1 MQISET
7 RKGEIAIFSQG
18 ILWSLFPIITILS
31 YSSLSPL
38 TSLAWSAALA
48 AIFFALWVTIKHK
61 WYELKDKSAMFDV
74 LMATLFIGIFFY
86 SLYFFGLKYT
96 TAGNASII
104 ALMQIFFSF
113 LFFNIFRKEFISKQ
127 QILGVLLM
135 LLGALVILLPG
146 FTEFNKGDALI
157 FIAMAFAPFG
167 NFFQQRARKKISSES
182 MMFIR
187 SIITFPVILI
197 MAKLFGETISLG
209 NLKDSIWLI
218 LINGLVLLGFSKILW
233 IEGIHRISVTK
244 AISLASIEPLFT
256 LFFAFLILKEI
267 PTAWQL
273 TAFVPL
279 FLGVLL
285 LTSNKNWV
293 QRLKTLYQF

>member
-7 RKGEIAIFSQG
+7 RKGEIAIYSQG

-31 YSSLSPL
+31 YSSLDPL
-38 TSLAWSAALA
+38 TSLAWSTALA
-48 AIFFALWVTIKHK
+48 SVFFAVWVTIKHK
-61 WYELKDKSAMFDV
+61 WYELKHKSAMFDV

-113 LFFNIFRKEFISKQ
+113 LFFNIFKKEFISSQ
-127 QILGVLLM
+127 QILGILLM

-146 FTEFNKGDALI
+146 FTEFNKGDVLI
-157 FIAMAFAPFG
+157 FIAMTFAPFG
-167 NFFQQRARKKISSES
+167 NFFQQRARKKISSET
-182 MMFIR
+182 MMLIR
-187 SIITFPVILI
+187 SIITFPIVLI
-197 MAKLFGETISLG
+197 MAKLLGETIALS

-233 IEGIHRISVTK
+233 LEAIHRISVTK
-244 AISLASIEPLFT
+244 AVSLSSITPLFT

-279 FLGVLL
+279 FLGILL
-285 LTSNKNWV
+285 LTSNKNWL
-293 QRLKTLYQF
+293 QKLKTLYQF